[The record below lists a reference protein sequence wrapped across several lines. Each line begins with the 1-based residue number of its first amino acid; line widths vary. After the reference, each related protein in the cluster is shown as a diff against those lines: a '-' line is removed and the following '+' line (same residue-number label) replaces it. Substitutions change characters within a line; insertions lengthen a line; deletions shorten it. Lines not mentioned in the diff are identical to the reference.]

1 MDAIAY
7 LVQDDVR
14 TYDEYGNEVISQPLK
29 EIFVQVDTV
38 YNTEFY
44 NAAQAGLRPTLRFYI
59 THRIDYNGETDIV
72 YEGERYHVIRTDWSG
87 HGVALICEEQAKY
100 FSEGDYSE

>member
-14 TYDEYGNEVISQPLK
+14 TYDEYGNEIILQPWK

-44 NAAQAGLRPTLRFYI
+44 NAAQAGLRPTMRFYI
-59 THRIDYNGETDIV
+59 THRIDYNGETEIV
-72 YEGERYHVIRTDWSG
+72 YEGTRYSVIRTDWSG
-87 HGVALICEEQAKY
+87 FGVALVCEEKAKW
-100 FSEGDYSE
+100 FEDASE

>member
-14 TYDEYGNEVISQPLK
+14 TYDEYGNEIISQPWK
-29 EIFVQVDTV
+29 QVFCQVDSV

-44 NAAQAGLRPTLRFYI
+44 NAAQAGLKPTLRFYL
-59 THRIDYNGETDIV
+59 THRIDYNGETEIV
-72 YEGERYHVIRTDWSG
+72 YEGGRYSVIRTDWRG
-87 HGVALICEEQAKY
+87 DGVALICEEHAKY
-100 FSEGDYSE
+100 FDDASE

>member
-14 TYDEYGNEVISQPLK
+14 TFDEYGNELISQPLK

-44 NAAQAGLRPTLRFYI
+44 NAAQAGLRPTLRFFI

-100 FSEGDYSE
+100 FEEGDYSE

>member
-14 TYDEYGNEVISQPLK
+14 TYDEYGNEIISQPWK
-29 EIFVQVDTV
+29 EVFVQVSSV

-44 NAAQAGLRPTLRFYI
+44 NAAQAGLRPTIRFYI
-59 THRIDYNGETDIV
+59 THRIDYNGETEIV
-72 YEGERYHVIRTDWSG
+72 YEGTRYSVIRTDWSG
-87 HGVALICEEQAKY
+87 FGVALVCEEKARNFDDY
-100 FSEGDYSE
+100 ASE